1 MIQWFDDLMIK
12 WDNMKRR
19 NFITKTA
26 AVASVP
32 FLPRFDLKTKYKDPL
47 DLLSKELPVNFTRD
61 GLDLSPTL
69 YSKFLEQLTL
79 EKGFKPDSYG
89 LGGMIHAFE
98 EKIAAA
104 LGKEKAIYMPTGT
117 LANHIAMRQHCD
129 KSKRAIV
136 QYDSHI
142 NRDTGDCAT
151 TLSGINM
158 VTLGGNEIVF
168 SLAELETFLNE
179 NNEGKVRTPVG
190 VISLVIPVR
199 RKKLKRIPFSDLV
212 KITGLARKN
221 KIATHLD
228 GARLYIDAAFSGK
241 KVKEYTRLFDTV
253 YLSLYKSF
261 NSVNGA
267 VLAGP
272 KSLIEGLHNE
282 RRMFG
287 GWLPSS
293 WQQIAIANYFFDNYE
308 ERYSEA
314 IDQFQIFKSILEKNG
329 AFQIVQ
335 LDNGSNVFKLILN
348 HTIDPDQLNLS
359 LEKQQIF
366 LPDFNK
372 TDQCFYIKMNDSL
385 VFNNMQK
392 TANVFLN
399 IN

>member
-1 MIQWFDDLMIK
+1 
-12 WDNMKRR
+12 MKRR

-32 FLPRFDLKTKYKDPL
+32 FLPKFNLKTKYKDPE

-89 LGGMIHAFE
+89 LGGMVHAFE
-98 EKIAAA
+98 EKIASA

-117 LANHIAMRQHCD
+117 LANHIALRQHCD

-168 SLAELETFLNE
+168 SLTELETFLNE
-179 NNEGKVRTPVG
+179 NNNGKVRTPVG
-190 VISLVIPVR
+190 VISLETPVR
-199 RKKLKRIPFSDLV
+199 RKKLERISFNEIV
-212 KITGLARKN
+212 KITDLARKN

-241 KVKEYTRLFDTV
+241 KVKDYTRLFDTV

-272 KSLIEGLHNE
+272 KELIEGLHNE

-287 GWLPSS
+287 GGLPSS

-314 IDQFQIFKSILEKNG
+314 LDRFKIFKNIIEKNG
-329 AFQIVQ
+329 TYQIEQ
-335 LDNGSNVFKLILN
+335 IKNGSNIFKLSLDQTN
-348 HTIDPDQLNLS
+348 DPDQLKLS
-359 LEKQQIF
+359 LEEQQIF
-366 LPDFNK
+366 LPNFNK

-385 VFNNMQK
+385 VYNDIQK
-392 TANVFLN
+392 TADAFLKF
-399 IN
+399 